1 MNSNTPY
8 NGGLTREQF
17 LFYETR
23 TVARLMTEGLSDDE
37 IIEKVITENLF
48 QNPTEKMLKNL
59 ATVCCNRLHAMED
72 DDLVAAIANQSYDVA
87 KQICLYAMMKQYRLM
102 WEFMITVV
110 GEKYRMLDMSFG
122 NIDMNS
128 FFMRLQEQDET
139 VASWKESTI
148 KKLKQVLKK
157 VLVENEYLDS
167 PRADHLNPV
176 MISSILES
184 AIRAKGEE
192 IMLPAFNCL
201 Y

>member
-1 MNSNTPY
+1 MDNNTPY

-23 TVARLMTEGLSDDE
+23 TVARLMIEGLSDEE
-37 IIEKVITENLF
+37 IVEKVITENLF

-72 DDLVAAIANQSYDVA
+72 YDLVAAIANQSYDVA

-184 AIRAKGEE
+184 AIREKGEE

>member
-1 MNSNTPY
+1 MNNNIPY
-8 NGGLTREQF
+8 SGGLTREQF

-23 TVARLMTEGLSDDE
+23 TVARLMTEGLSDEE

-59 ATVCCNRLHAMED
+59 AKVCCKRLHAMED
-72 DDLVAAIANQSYDVA
+72 NTLVEAIANQSYDVA

-122 NIDMNS
+122 NIDINT

-139 VASWKESTI
+139 VASWTDSTI

-157 VLVENEYLDS
+157 VLVENEYLDG

-184 AIRAKGEE
+184 TIREKGEE

>member
-1 MNSNTPY
+1 MDNNTPY

-23 TVARLMTEGLSDDE
+23 TVARLMIEGLSDEE
-37 IIEKVITENLF
+37 IVEKVITENLF

-184 AIRAKGEE
+184 AIREKGEE

>member
-1 MNSNTPY
+1 MNNNTPY

>member
-1 MNSNTPY
+1 MDNNTPY

-23 TVARLMTEGLSDDE
+23 TVARLMIEGLSDEE
-37 IIEKVITENLF
+37 IVEKVIAENLF

-72 DDLVAAIANQSYDVA
+72 DDLVAAIASQSYDVA
-87 KQICLYAMMKQYRLM
+87 KQVCLYAMMKQYRLM

-184 AIRAKGEE
+184 AIREKGEE

>member
-1 MNSNTPY
+1 MDNNTPY

-23 TVARLMTEGLSDDE
+23 TVARLMIEGLSDEE
-37 IIEKVITENLF
+37 IVEKVITENLF

-122 NIDMNS
+122 NIDMNT

-184 AIRAKGEE
+184 AIREKGEE

>member
-1 MNSNTPY
+1 MDNNTPY

-23 TVARLMTEGLSDDE
+23 TVARLMTEGLSDEE

-72 DDLVAAIANQSYDVA
+72 DDLVAAIASQSYDVA

-122 NIDMNS
+122 NIDMNT

-148 KKLKQVLKK
+148 QKLKQVLKK
-157 VLVENEYLDS
+157 VLIENEYLDG

-184 AIRAKGEE
+184 AIREKGEE

>member
-1 MNSNTPY
+1 MLDAMCH
-8 NGGLTREQF
+8 GLT
-17 LFYETR
+17 LT
-23 TVARLMTEGLSDDE
+23 
-37 IIEKVITENLF
+37 
-48 QNPTEKMLKNL
+48 
-59 ATVCCNRLHAMED
+59 
-72 DDLVAAIANQSYDVA
+72 
-87 KQICLYAMMKQYRLM
+87 
-102 WEFMITVV
+102 
-110 GEKYRMLDMSFG
+110 
-122 NIDMNS
+122 
-128 FFMRLQEQDET
+128 FMRLQEQDET

-184 AIRAKGEE
+184 AIREKGEE